1 MMAMPKQQ
9 FTNIDGYIAAFPD
22 DVRDILQKLRQTI
35 HAAAPDAEEAIS
47 YQMPTFKLHGNLI
60 HFAAFKSHIGLYPTP
75 SATEAFAQ
83 EIAPYAVSKGTIRF
97 PLDQPI
103 PYDLV
108 TRIVEYRVQETV
120 NKRKSKKKST

>member
-9 FTNIDGYIAAFPD
+9 FTTIDEYIGTFPQ

-75 SATEAFAQ
+75 SATEAFVQ
-83 EIAPYAVSKGTIRF
+83 ELAPYAVSKGSIRF

-120 NKRKSKKKST
+120 NKRKSKKKSI